1 MSGDSPGFDELT
13 DGVLHWSAPH
23 PRIGQ
28 VVHSAFLPGRD
39 DSAGVAIDPIGAD
52 WLGDALAEAGGVGRV
67 VLSNRHHRRACEDL
81 VERFGAEVV
90 APASGMH
97 EFGIGTSIHPY
108 EWGDEVAA
116 GVTAHEIG
124 VICPDDGA
132 LHIERGA
139 GALLIADS
147 VIRWEGRLSFV
158 PDFLMDEPE
167 QTKAGTLEALRPL
180 LELEFE
186 VLLLAHGEPSRE
198 GGREELERFIAEPR
212 SADFET

>member
-1 MSGDSPGFDELT
+1 MSEESGGLNEVI
-13 DGVLHWSAPH
+13 DGVFEWSAPH

-28 VVHSAFLPGRD
+28 IVHSAFLPAPDG
-39 DSAGVAIDPIGAD
+39 SAGVAIDPVGAD
-52 WLGDALAEAGGVGRV
+52 WLSDALADAGGVGRI

-81 VERFGAEVV
+81 VERFGAEVL

-97 EFGIGTSIHPY
+97 EFGVGSPIHPY
-108 EWGDEVAA
+108 EWDEEVAP

-132 LHIERGA
+132 LHIARGP

-147 VIRWEGRLSFV
+147 VIRWDGRLAFV

-186 VLLLAHGEPSRE
+186 ALLLAHGEPSLS
-198 GGREELERFIAEPR
+198 GGREELRAFIEDPHQ
-212 SADFET
+212 ADFQI

>member
-1 MSGDSPGFDELT
+1 MSEESGGLNEVI
-13 DGVLHWSAPH
+13 DGVFEWSAPH

-28 VVHSAFLPGRD
+28 IVHSAFLPAPDG
-39 DSAGVAIDPIGAD
+39 SAGVAIDPVGAD
-52 WLGDALAEAGGVGRV
+52 WLSDALADAGGVGRI

-81 VERFGAEVV
+81 VERFGAEVL

-97 EFGIGTSIHPY
+97 EFGVGSPIHPY
-108 EWGDEVAA
+108 EWDEEVAP

-132 LHIERGA
+132 LHIARGP

-147 VIRWEGRLSFV
+147 VIRWDGRLAFV

-186 VLLLAHGEPSRE
+186 ALLLAHGEPSPS
-198 GGREELERFIAEPR
+198 GGREELRAFIEDPHQ
-212 SADFET
+212 ADFQI